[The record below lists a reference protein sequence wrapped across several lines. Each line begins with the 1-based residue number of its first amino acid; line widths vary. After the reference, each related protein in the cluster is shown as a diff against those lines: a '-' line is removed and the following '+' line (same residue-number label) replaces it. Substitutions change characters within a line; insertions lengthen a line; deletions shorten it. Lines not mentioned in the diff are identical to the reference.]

1 MAGMAPS
8 RADGGVGEGFAVG
21 NFSTWHRGDGQGFHT
36 FMHSCGKLRD
46 ADFSTVYPHVA
57 AAIDSARHKSVT
69 CGNAANMQVA
79 CYSCDDS
86 YPQLHLRR
94 CL

>member
-1 MAGMAPS
+1 M
-8 RADGGVGEGFAVG
+8 G
-21 NFSTWHRGDGQGFHT
+21 NFSTWHRGDGQCFHT
-36 FMHSCGKLRD
+36 FMHSCGKLRA

-69 CGNAANMQVA
+69 CGNAENMQVA

-86 YPQLHLRR
+86 YPQLLPRR